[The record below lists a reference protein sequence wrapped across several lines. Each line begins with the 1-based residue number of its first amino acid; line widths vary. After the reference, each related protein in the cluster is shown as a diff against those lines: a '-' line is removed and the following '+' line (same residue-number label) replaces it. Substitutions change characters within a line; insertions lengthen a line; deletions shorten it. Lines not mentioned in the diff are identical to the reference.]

1 MRMSEPRE
9 EELEEREN
17 GGVRGVI
24 SGFGQKVIGAVEEVG
39 GILTADPNTTAEGE
53 FNIEVGDARED
64 AEEALEKDPRRV
76 EDAQARETE
85 R

>member
-1 MRMSEPRE
+1 MSEPRE
-9 EELEEREN
+9 DELEERES
-17 GGVRGVI
+17 GGLRGDV

-39 GILTADPNTTAEGE
+39 GILTADPNTAAEGE

-76 EDAQARETE
+76 EDVEAGEIDR
-85 R
+85 

>member
-1 MRMSEPRE
+1 MSEPRE
-9 EELEEREN
+9 EELEEQEA

-39 GILTADPNTTAEGE
+39 GILTADPNTAAEGE

-64 AEEALEKDPRRV
+64 AEEALEKGPRRV
-76 EDAQARETE
+76 VDEATRDAE